1 MQHRDYV
8 FKWLFYSLTALAFVL
23 LQVFVLV
30 HVRLWGIHPFV
41 FPALVATIAALESP
55 HDSAVFVLAFGL
67 VLDITMPGEI
77 PCFYTVSFIV
87 IFIVSRLLST
97 RVLSWPFFCC
107 MLCGT
112 LSIVCADLLNMLFL
126 KAYVSF
132 SLKTA
137 LLLTGKEL
145 LLTMPLLPLLYLPV
159 YRIRRIFRPD

>member
-1 MQHRDYV
+1 MQHCDYV

-77 PCFYTVSFIV
+77 PCFYTVAFIV
-87 IFIVSRLLST
+87 VFIVSRLLSAK
-97 RVLSWPFFCC
+97 VLVRPFFCC
-107 MLCGT
+107 MLCGI
-112 LSIVCADLLNMLFL
+112 LSIVCTDLLHMLFL
-126 KAYVSF
+126 NAFVSF
-132 SLKTA
+132 SFRSA
-137 LLLTGKEL
+137 LLLMGKEL
-145 LLTMPLLPLLYLPV
+145 LLTTPLLPLLFLPA
-159 YRIRRIFRPD
+159 YKIRRIFHQ

>member
-1 MQHRDYV
+1 MQRRDYII
-8 FKWLFYSLTALAFVL
+8 KWLLYVLVALL
-23 LQVFVLV
+23 FVLV
-30 HVRLWGIHPFV
+30 RIRVWGVHPFV
-41 FPALVATIAALESP
+41 FPAMVAILAALESP
-55 HDSAVFVLAFGL
+55 HESAIFALAFGV
-67 VLDITMPGEI
+67 VLDLTVPGVI

-107 MLCGT
+107 MLFGT

>member
-1 MQHRDYV
+1 ML
-8 FKWLFYSLTALAFVL
+8 KSLSENF
-23 LQVFVLV
+23 
-30 HVRLWGIHPFV
+30 
-41 FPALVATIAALESP
+41 S
-55 HDSAVFVLAFGL
+55 
-67 VLDITMPGEI
+67 
-77 PCFYTVSFIV
+77 
-87 IFIVSRLLST
+87 VSRLLST